1 MTKSGQNEYNTAVY
15 VYYKD
20 IQFLH
25 SLFNFKEE
33 KSMKMFRFR
42 QLSALFLVLSFVA
55 AGCASES
62 SPGGLSEREGG
73 ALLGGGLGAGLGAI
87 IGNQTGHAGA
97 GTAIGA
103 GAGLLT
109 GALIGESQ
117 RRQKENIKKE
127 MKQEMMQ
134 QQYQPQ
140 YAPQPYGQQPVQQQ
154 PTYTAPPAG
163 AQEVHTKYNSRT
175 GQTFPDRY
183 KYDPNTGEEL
193 QYLR

>member
-1 MTKSGQNEYNTAVY
+1 MPFTSITSAKQAAL
-15 VYYKD
+15 KA
-20 IQFLH
+20 
-25 SLFNFKEE
+25 SLLRRIE
-33 KSMKMFRFR
+33 MKR
-42 QLSALFLVLSFVA
+42 QSIALSLIALIFM
-55 AGCASES
+55 AGCATGEGS
-62 SPGGLSEREGG
+62 GGLTEREGG

-103 GAGLLT
+103 GAGALT

-127 MKQEMMQ
+127 MRQEMMQ

-140 YAPQPYGQQPVQQQ
+140 YAPQPYTQQQ
-154 PTYTAPPAG
+154 PAYQQQAAAP
-163 AQEVHTKYNSRT
+163 AQEINNKYNPRT
-175 GQTFPDRY
+175 GQTFPDRF
-183 KYDPNTGEEL
+183 KFDPNTGEEL

>member
-1 MTKSGQNEYNTAVY
+1 MNIIPPFT
-15 VYYKD
+15 
-20 IQFLH
+20 
-25 SLFNFKEE
+25 SLEGKPNFELIFNIKEE
-33 KSMKMFRFR
+33 KSMKMSPFR
-42 QLSALFLVLSFVA
+42 QLFASFLVLSFVA

-62 SPGGLSEREGG
+62 SPGGLTEREGG
-73 ALLGGGLGAGLGAI
+73 ALMGGGLGAGLGAI
-87 IGNQTGHAGA
+87 IGSQSGHAGA

-103 GAGLLT
+103 GAGALA

-117 RRQKENIKKE
+117 RRQKENLKKE

-140 YAPQPYGQQPVQQQ
+140 YAPQPYGQQPVQQ

-163 AQEVHTKYNSRT
+163 AQEVHTKYNPRT

>member
-1 MTKSGQNEYNTAVY
+1 MKVRRNV
-15 VYYKD
+15 
-20 IQFLH
+20 I
-25 SLFNFKEE
+25 SLGLITLIL
-33 KSMKMFRFR
+33 M
-42 QLSALFLVLSFVA
+42 
-55 AGCASES
+55 AGCASEGG
-62 SPGGLSEREGG
+62 GGLSEREGG

-103 GAGLLT
+103 GAGALT
-109 GALIGESQ
+109 GALIGEAQ

-127 MKQEMMQ
+127 IRQETMQ

-140 YAPQPYGQQPVQQQ
+140 YAPQPYGAQPAAPAPVTSTAQ
-154 PTYTAPPAG
+154 P
-163 AQEVHTKYNSRT
+163 QEIHTKYNPRT

-183 KYDPNTGEEL
+183 KFDPNTGEEL

>member
-1 MTKSGQNEYNTAVY
+1 
-15 VYYKD
+15 
-20 IQFLH
+20 
-25 SLFNFKEE
+25 
-33 KSMKMFRFR
+33 MKR
-42 QLSALFLVLSFVA
+42 QSVALALITMVLL
-55 AGCASES
+55 AGCATGEGS
-62 SPGGLSEREGG
+62 GGLTEREGG

-87 IGNQTGHAGA
+87 VGNQTGHAGA

-127 MKQEMMQ
+127 MRQEMMQ

-140 YAPQPYGQQPVQQQ
+140 YQPQPYGQQPVQGNYQN
-154 PTYTAPPAG
+154 TAPAAP
-163 AQEVHTKYNSRT
+163 QEVNTRYNPRT
-175 GQTFPDRY
+175 GQTFPSRY

-193 QYLR
+193 QDLH